1 MFTEFLCNQM
11 KAQKQIHKTSGG
23 VAFKNVQS
31 MQKLS
36 QKIHLLAKVFKID
49 SGIFLFIFY

>member
-1 MFTEFLCNQM
+1 M

>member
-1 MFTEFLCNQM
+1 M
-11 KAQKQIHKTSGG
+11 KAQKQIHKTFGG

-36 QKIHLLAKVFKID
+36 QKNTSFC
-49 SGIFLFIFY
+49 